1 MTASPEQH
9 GHSLK
14 YGLMIGM
21 FAATLLIVAV
31 GLGLIS
37 QISAPLAGAPPATEE
52 PDGSGDGFGDGSG
65 DSGNPGDG
73 AGQPGPGPGA
83 EPEPTLPPGVV
94 TGALTTDL
102 PLFAE
107 PSVTSD
113 PLASLLAGDTV
124 TVVCT
129 LLGEAVEYTDG
140 TVSDAWLRIVA
151 QEPEPEPD
159 DDDATSPTPAPPTLP
174 SGYVPALVVVGD
186 LAAVQD
192 C

>member
-37 QISAPLAGAPPATEE
+37 QISAPVAGGPPATEE
-52 PDGSGDGFGDGSG
+52 PDGSDNGFG

-73 AGQPGPGPGA
+73 AGQPGPGVDPS
-83 EPEPTLPPGVV
+83 PTLPPGVA
-94 TGALTTDL
+94 TGVLTTDL
-102 PLFAE
+102 PLFTE
-107 PSVTSD
+107 PSVTSN
-113 PLASLLAGDTV
+113 PLASLLAGDSV
-124 TVVCT
+124 TVVCA
-129 LLGEAVEYTDG
+129 LLGEPVEYTDG
-140 TVSDAWLRIVA
+140 TVSDAWLLVLA
-151 QEPEPEPD
+151 QQPQD
-159 DDDATSPTPAPPTLP
+159 DDAATSPTPAPPVAPT
-174 SGYVPALVVVGD
+174 GYVPALVVEGD
-186 LAAVQD
+186 LTEVED

>member
-1 MTASPEQH
+1 MAASPEQH

-37 QISAPLAGAPPATEE
+37 QISAPVAGGPPATEE
-52 PDGSGDGFGDGSG
+52 PGGSDNGFG

-73 AGQPGPGPGA
+73 EGQPGPGV
-83 EPEPTLPPGVV
+83 EPENPLPPGAV
-94 TGALTTDL
+94 TGVLTTDL

-107 PSVTSD
+107 PSVTSN
-113 PLASLLAGDTV
+113 PLASLLAGDAV

-129 LLGEAVEYTDG
+129 LLGDPVEYTDG
-140 TVSDAWLRIVA
+140 TVSDAWLLVLA
-151 QEPEPEPD
+151 QQPQD
-159 DDDATSPTPAPPTLP
+159 DDDATSPDPAPPVTP
-174 SGYVPALVVVGD
+174 TGYVPALVVEGD
-186 LAAVQD
+186 LASVEE

>member
-1 MTASPEQH
+1 MAASPEQH

-37 QISAPLAGAPPATEE
+37 QISAPVAGGPPATEE
-52 PDGSGDGFGDGSG
+52 PDGSDNGFGDGSG

-73 AGQPGPGPGA
+73 AGEPGPGVNPD
-83 EPEPTLPPGVV
+83 PPLPPGVV
-94 TGALTTDL
+94 VGVLTTDL

-107 PSVTSD
+107 PSVTSN

-129 LLGEAVEYTDG
+129 LLGDPVEYTDG
-140 TVSDAWLRIVA
+140 TVSDAWLLVLA
-151 QEPEPEPD
+151 QQPQ
-159 DDDATSPTPAPPTLP
+159 DADTTSPDPAPPVTP
-174 SGYVPALVVVGD
+174 SGYVPALVVEGD
-186 LAAVQD
+186 LTEVED

>member
-1 MTASPEQH
+1 MAASPEQH

-37 QISAPLAGAPPATEE
+37 QISAPVAGGPPATEE
-52 PDGSGDGFGDGSG
+52 PDGSDNGFG

-73 AGQPGPGPGA
+73 AGEPDPGVKPD
-83 EPEPTLPPGVV
+83 PTLPPGVV
-94 TGALTTDL
+94 TGVLTTDL

-107 PSVTSD
+107 PSVTSN

-129 LLGEAVEYTDG
+129 LLGDPVEYTDG
-140 TVSDAWLRIVA
+140 TVSDAWLLVLA
-151 QEPEPEPD
+151 QQSPD
-159 DDDATSPTPAPPTLP
+159 NDATSPDPAPPVTP
-174 SGYVPALVVVGD
+174 SGYVPALVVEGD
-186 LAAVQD
+186 LTEVED

>member
-1 MTASPEQH
+1 MATSPEQH

-37 QISAPLAGAPPATEE
+37 QISAPLAGGPPATEE
-52 PDGSGDGFGDGSG
+52 PDGSDNGSG

-73 AGQPGPGPGA
+73 AGEPGPGVNPD
-83 EPEPTLPPGVV
+83 PPLPPGVV
-94 TGALTTDL
+94 TGVLTTDL

-107 PSVTSD
+107 PSVTSN
-113 PLASLLAGDTV
+113 PLAALLAGDTV

-129 LLGEAVEYTDG
+129 LLGDPVEYTDG
-140 TVSDAWLRIVA
+140 TVSDAWLLVLA
-151 QEPEPEPD
+151 QQPQED
-159 DDDATSPTPAPPTLP
+159 DDDDTTSPDPAPPVTP
-174 SGYVPALVVVGD
+174 TGYVPALVVEGD
-186 LAAVQD
+186 VTEVED